1 MKSVPWKVCVCLL
14 ALFFLSCSDTADPE
28 SVIVGSPSPA
38 FALTSLEGAKVTS
51 TSLKGE
57 IVVLNFWATYCQPC
71 RAEIPELNRFAAS
84 SGAKVIG
91 ITLDPEGIPAVRQYE
106 QEQNF
111 KLNYTVLLGNEEI
124 FTRFN
129 GVGIPYTLV
138 LDRAQ
143 RIVSIYRHP
152 VDRETLERDLRKI
165 NQGGEGTVSL
175 SQDGHDRKAE

>member
-1 MKSVPWKVCVCLL
+1 MKSVCLKVCVCLL
-14 ALFFLSCSDTADPE
+14 ALLLLSCSDTPDPE
-28 SVIVGSPSPA
+28 SVVVGSRSPE
-38 FALTSLEGAKVTS
+38 FELTSLDGNTVTS

-71 RAEIPELNRFAAS
+71 RAEIPELNSFAAS

-91 ITLDPEGIPAVRQYE
+91 ITLDPEGAPAVRRYE
-106 QEQNF
+106 KEQNF
-111 KLNYTVLLGNEEI
+111 QLNYTVVLGDEEI

-143 RIVSIYRHP
+143 HIVSIYRHP
-152 VDRETLERDLRKI
+152 VDKETLERDLRKI
-165 NQGGEGTVSL
+165 NQGGEGTAMSYRDD
-175 SQDGHDRKAE
+175 QDRKAQ

>member
-1 MKSVPWKVCVCLL
+1 MKSFLPKVFICLF

-28 SVIVGSPSPA
+28 SVVVGSRAPA
-38 FALTSLEGAKVTS
+38 FTLTSLDGGTVTS
-51 TSLKGE
+51 ASLKGQV
-57 IVVLNFWATYCQPC
+57 VVLNFWATYCQPC
-71 RAEIPELNRFAAS
+71 RAEIPELNSFAAS

-91 ITLDPEGIPAVRQYE
+91 ITLDPEGTPAVKEYE
-106 QEQNF
+106 REQNF

-138 LDRAQ
+138 LDRTQ
-143 RIVSIYRHP
+143 HIVSIYRHP

-165 NQGGEGTVSL
+165 EQGGEGTASL
-175 SQDGHDRKAE
+175 H

>member
-1 MKSVPWKVCVCLL
+1 MKSICWKVCVCLL
-14 ALFFLSCSDTADPE
+14 ALFLLSCSDTADPE
-28 SVIVGSPSPA
+28 SVVVGNPSPE
-38 FALTSLEGAKVTS
+38 FALTSLDGARVTS

-71 RAEIPELNRFAAS
+71 RAEIPELNSFAAT

-91 ITLDPEGIPAVRQYE
+91 ITLDPEGTPAVRQYE
-106 QEQNF
+106 KDQNV

-138 LDRAQ
+138 LDRTQ

-152 VDRETLERDLRKI
+152 VDRGTLERDLQKI
-165 NQGGEGTVSL
+165 NQGGQGTASL
-175 SQDGHDRKAE
+175 YQDGHDRKAE